1 MAPEGTFRYEV
12 EKLASDEHGNEV
24 TTIKCHGRL
33 VVENAE
39 QLREVVKSLILEGGR
54 IVIDVGDLTQLDSS
68 GLGTLL
74 GLKVS
79 AIRQGF
85 CVLELANLT
94 PKIKELLRITNLA
107 SIFSS

>member
-1 MAPEGTFRYEV
+1 MAPEGTLRYEV
-12 EKLASDEHGNEV
+12 EKAPSDEQGNKV
-24 TTIKCHGRL
+24 TMIRCHGRIVAENSEQIRDL
-33 VVENAE
+33 V
-39 QLREVVKSLILEGGR
+39 KPLIPEGGR
-54 IVIDVGDLTQLDSS
+54 IIIDVGDVSYLDSS

-85 CVLELANLT
+85 AILELVNLT
-94 PKIKELLRITNLA
+94 PRIKELLRITNLT

>member
-1 MAPEGTFRYEV
+1 MAPGETLRWEV
-12 EKLASDEHGNEV
+12 EKSPSDEHGNKV
-24 TTIKCHGRL
+24 TIIKCHGRL
-33 VVENAE
+33 IAENAG
-39 QLREVVKSLILEGGR
+39 QIREVVKPLIPEGGR
-54 IVIDVGDLTQLDSS
+54 IVIDVGDVIYLDSS

-94 PKIKELLRITNLA
+94 PRIKELLQITNLA
-107 SIFSS
+107 NVFSS